1 MRESIEGGV
10 DTPAANTAAEST
22 ERPALAKHRLRNEAG
37 SGGPGSKDTRIPIDA
52 SPGIASPTA
61 DTSNLVQLQWQNP
74 DGGGVWWWS
83 GFANALANAAPK
95 SRRATA
101 TPRQV
106 VMPVVTIAAD
116 STSAIY
122 REDSVDFTLTRTGA
136 TNDTLTVTVNLT
148 QDQSYLTAANLSRTV
163 TFAQDSATAAL
174 QVPATQFMQLSSG
187 TVAEKGTLTATV
199 ADGTGYNVGTAN
211 SAEVDIVIAATIRIS
226 ESSYTISEEGSTLT
240 ATVVVRTGEGAPQP
254 AATITVG
261 LGTFATGSAMS
272 PEDYDAT
279 SRFLNFLSS
288 DFTANGTVYEAEKS
302 IDITIYD
309 DLIDENDETFDIRLQ
324 AAPGLHI
331 KYWWNFVNS
340 AGQRCG
346 STCTVLATITDTD
359 PVVANITGVE
369 FASSPAQHDSYSAG
383 ETVTVAA
390 TFDEAVEV
398 DTTNGT
404 PTLAIEVGSEMR
416 SAAYTETSADG
427 TIVSFSY
434 TVVGSDHDENGI
446 DVPAGTIELNGGTI
460 TRQGT
465 SDAALLSHD
474 RYESYLWD
482 PQGEQESGDRVRRGG
497 DNIDAS
503 QGRRT
508 PTVRER

>member
-1 MRESIEGGV
+1 M
-10 DTPAANTAAEST
+10 
-22 ERPALAKHRLRNEAG
+22 
-37 SGGPGSKDTRIPIDA
+37 
-52 SPGIASPTA
+52 
-61 DTSNLVQLQWQNP
+61 
-74 DGGGVWWWS
+74 
-83 GFANALANAAPK
+83 
-95 SRRATA
+95 
-101 TPRQV
+101 
-106 VMPVVTIAAD
+106 VTIEAD

-122 REDSVDFTLTRTGA
+122 REDSADFTLTRTG
-136 TNDTLTVTVNLT
+136 TLDDTLTVTVNLT

-163 TFAQDSATAAL
+163 TFAQHSATAAL
-174 QVPATQFMQLSSG
+174 QVPASQFRQLGSG

-199 ADGTGYNVGTAN
+199 ADGTEYNVGTTS

-226 ESSYTISEEGSTLT
+226 ESSYTISEEGGSTLT
-240 ATVVVRTGEGAPQP
+240 VTVVVRTGEGAPQP
-254 AATITVG
+254 AATITVA

-279 SRFLNFLSS
+279 SVFMNFMSS
-288 DFTANGTVYEAEKS
+288 DFSADGTVYKAEKS
-302 IDITIYD
+302 LDITIYD
-309 DLIDENDETFDIRLQ
+309 DSIDDNDETFDIRLQ

-346 STCTVLATITDTD
+346 STCTVTATITDTD

-427 TIVSFSY
+427 TTVSFSY

-446 DVPAGTIELNGGTI
+446 DVPAG
-460 TRQGT
+460 
-465 SDAALLSHD
+465 HD
-474 RYESYLWD
+474 RTQRGHDHPAGDERRGASHTWRLPKLLWD

-497 DNIDAS
+497 GNIDAS
-503 QGRRT
+503 RGGGHLRCGRDDHVPGGVRFSGLGGHDRRRAASAVPAGESWLRTERVSSLCPGFGVEGTGVRICGAVGRRGQ
-508 PTVRER
+508 